1 MTVMNAYRNEFID
14 SLPTEKRKSAM
25 LSGTFIGA
33 LWLILILIKYTTPDP
48 PPLGNLMVEDEMLD
62 TLSVKDLIIANGG
75 SAKGGGTPKNS
86 RSSDPK
92 EQTEQLLTNQGNEP
106 LPNGNSNHTN
116 GNNSNNPSSSPNKGN
131 NPFGDG
137 GNGGGT
143 GGGKGPFDGSGKG
156 TGGEGDVEGD
166 GIGSRNNR
174 KLKNS
179 AVIPNY
185 PLPKGVDKITIHLKV
200 TVSGDGN
207 VTNAEYIRD
216 KSNITDQTII
226 SDVIKRVILQA
237 KYNKDPEGKIHYC
250 DYTVIVN
257 AK

>member
-1 MTVMNAYRNEFID
+1 MNAYRNEFID

-143 GGGKGPFDGSGKG
+143 GGGNGPFDGSGKG
-156 TGGEGDVEGD
+156 TGGEGDGEGD
-166 GIGSRNNR
+166 GIGSGKDRIR
-174 KLKNS
+174 KNDP
-179 AVIPNY
+179 V
-185 PLPKGVDKITIHLKV
+185 LPKYITDVDLKIHLKL

-207 VTNAEYIRD
+207 VTNAVYI
-216 KSNITDQTII
+216 KSKSTTTDQTII
-226 SDVIKRVILQA
+226 SDVIRQVIRQV
-237 KYNKDPEGKIHYC
+237 KYNKDPEGKVVYC
-250 DYTVIVN
+250 YLTVKVN
-257 AK
+257 AQ